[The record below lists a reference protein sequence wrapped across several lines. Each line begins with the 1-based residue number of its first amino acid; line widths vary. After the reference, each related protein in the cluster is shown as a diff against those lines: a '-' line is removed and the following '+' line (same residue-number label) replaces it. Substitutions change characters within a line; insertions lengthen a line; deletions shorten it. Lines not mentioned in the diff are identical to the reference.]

1 MPGYPPK
8 KIYANSYNPNRR
20 YNAEEEGER
29 GYGRKEDKKFET
41 VSKLKLTEEQK
52 AYNLQ
57 QLKKLK
63 RKKLLTQAKKKASDK
78 LY

>member
-1 MPGYPPK
+1 MLIVITLIDDIK
-8 KIYANSYNPNRR
+8 EENKR
-20 YNAEEEGER
+20 YETR
-29 GYGRKEDKKFET
+29 TDKKFET
-41 VSKLKLTEEQK
+41 VGKLKLTEEQK

>member
-8 KIYANSYNPNRR
+8 KIYANSYNPNIR
-20 YNAEEEGER
+20 YNPKEESER
-29 GYGRKEDKKFET
+29 YETRTDKKFET

>member
-1 MPGYPPK
+1 MLIVITLIDDIIK
-8 KIYANSYNPNRR
+8 
-20 YNAEEEGER
+20 EEGER
-29 GYGRKEDKKFET
+29 GYETRTDKKFET

>member
-1 MPGYPPK
+1 MLIVITLK
-8 KIYANSYNPNRR
+8 KKNKR
-20 YNAEEEGER
+20 YETR
-29 GYGRKEDKKFET
+29 TDKKFET
-41 VSKLKLTEEQK
+41 VGKLKLTEEQK

>member
-1 MPGYPPK
+1 MLIVITLIDDIMQK
-8 KIYANSYNPNRR
+8 K
-20 YNAEEEGER
+20 
-29 GYGRKEDKKFET
+29 KEIETRTDKKFET
-41 VSKLKLTEEQK
+41 VGKLKLTEEQK

-78 LY
+78 CIA

>member
-8 KIYANSYNPNRR
+8 KYANSYNPKEENKR
-20 YNAEEEGER
+20 YETR
-29 GYGRKEDKKFET
+29 TDKKFET
-41 VSKLKLTEEQK
+41 VGKLKLTEEQK

>member
-41 VSKLKLTEEQK
+41 VGKLKLTEEQK
-52 AYNLQ
+52 DYKLQ
-57 QLKKLK
+57 QLKKKK
-63 RKKLLTQAKKKASDK
+63 RKKPLYQAKTKASDK

>member
-8 KIYANSYNPNRR
+8 KYANSYNPNRR
-20 YNAEEEGER
+20 YNPKEESER
-29 GYGRKEDKKFET
+29 YETRTDKKFET